1 MPPERVRRTGGW
13 TGCTNIEL
21 ANAEFNECE
30 FNDELPFLARD
41 EPRKREGGTSNNDRG
56 PELYMLL
63 LLTSFT
69 AAPCE
74 RLQPLNFNASDIR
87 SATADGHLVARDLG
101 DCAPKGFFPRREP
114 SPPSLPPSPLPPPTL
129 PPGCPRVCLHNGTH
143 GLLVG
148 AAGHRRLRGP
158 PAIHDPACPAECRGY
173 LPARV
178 VAAPPPPPPPPVP
191 GPKRCD
197 DCSTAQQGCD
207 VGCPRVL
214 ASDRPDQ
221 VQEREAALVARGA
234 TRRVPAL
241 VRLSDVR
248 QHPTEAAPAPAWVS
262 VRKVP
267 VRGGN
272 SKQPFPMPSLGGKH
286 QRLGLGGMGHGV
298 GVKGWASVGA
308 LSPV

>member
-1 MPPERVRRTGGW
+1 MARGTAR
-13 TGCTNIEL
+13 L
-21 ANAEFNECE
+21 APAM
-30 FNDELPFLARD
+30 LA
-41 EPRKREGGTSNNDRG
+41 
-56 PELYMLL
+56 

-69 AAPCE
+69 AAPCDHW
-74 RLQPLNFNASDIR
+74 QPPNFNSSDIR

-101 DCAPKGFFPRREP
+101 DCAPKGYFPRRPVP
-114 SPPSLPPSPLPPPTL
+114 SPPSPPPSPLPPPML

-148 AAGHRRLRGP
+148 AAAHRRLRGQ

-178 VAAPPPPPPPPVP
+178 VAPPPPPPPPPVP

-197 DCSTAQQGCD
+197 DCSTAQPGCD
-207 VGCPRVL
+207 FGCPEVL

-234 TRRVPAL
+234 VRRVPAL
-241 VRLSDVR
+241 VQPSDIVD
-248 QHPTEAAPAPAWVS
+248 HPTEAAPMPSWVS

-267 VRGGN
+267 VRGV
-272 SKQPFPMPSLGGKH
+272 SSRQLFPVPSLGGKH
-286 QRLGLGGMGHGV
+286 QRLGMGAMGGNRMGV
-298 GVKGWASVGA
+298 TGWA
-308 LSPV
+308 PV